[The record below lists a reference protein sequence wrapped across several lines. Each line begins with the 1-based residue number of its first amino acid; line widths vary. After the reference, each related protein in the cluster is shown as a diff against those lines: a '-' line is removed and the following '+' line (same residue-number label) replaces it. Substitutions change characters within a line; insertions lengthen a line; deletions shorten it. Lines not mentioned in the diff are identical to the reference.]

1 MDALSVAFLG
11 LFPAY
16 LQCITQ
22 KLKHTCCRYSER
34 FSWTSE
40 AMDKLTSRSAD
51 SCIISG
57 SDGVYMAQSRSLLT
71 KCLIIAVWGKLTLYK
86 YVACWLIAVSSHC
99 LYLLFTTAV
108 CVLSVL
114 FFIRLVVGQQVPK
127 RKPVR
132 IIIASFHHTLLCW
145 CSMPWPCI
153 CPSVIRR

>member
-1 MDALSVAFLG
+1 MDALSVACFG

-22 KLKHTCCRYSER
+22 KLKHTCCCYSER

-40 AMDKLTSRSAD
+40 AVDKLTSRSAD

-108 CVLSVL
+108 CPVSFVFYQTCGWPAGPQKKTCEDNYSQLSSHYAM
-114 FFIRLVVGQQVPK
+114 LVQH
-127 RKPVR
+127 
-132 IIIASFHHTLLCW
+132 AMAL
-145 CSMPWPCI
+145 I